1 MKQRKRTRV
10 ESRKWVSLAWPEGN
24 SRGEL
29 VNLSLKG
36 CLLENTEDHS
46 LEVGQEVA
54 VTIHL
59 ELQAPELDVRVK
71 GRIVRA
77 DQTTVAV
84 EFSEVELDSFRHLFG
99 LVQYNAPEP
108 EAIEQELSVSAFI
121 PPTPSGKG
129 PKK

>member
-10 ESRKWVSLAWPEGN
+10 ESRKWVTLAWPKGN
-24 SRGEL
+24 SRGDL

-36 CLLENTEDHS
+36 CLLENMEAHS

-77 DQTTVAV
+77 DQSTVAV
-84 EFSEVELDSFRHLFG
+84 DFSEVELESFRHLFG

-108 EAIEQELSVSAFI
+108 EAIGQELSIPAFI
-121 PPTPSGKG
+121 PPPSSGK
-129 PKK
+129 KSEK